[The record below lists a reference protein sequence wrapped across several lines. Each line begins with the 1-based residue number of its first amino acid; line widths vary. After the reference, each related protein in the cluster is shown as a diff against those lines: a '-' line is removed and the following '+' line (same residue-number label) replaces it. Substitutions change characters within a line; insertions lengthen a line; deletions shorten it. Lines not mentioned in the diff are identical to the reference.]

1 MRGENMKKIKT
12 AILGYGRSGSSLH
25 ANPIDDLERFQMQA
39 VCDIDPAAL
48 ENAKTRFG
56 CATYTDYRKMIADED
71 LDLVVVVTRSDQH
84 KEMVIDCLR
93 AGHNVLITK
102 PWCRNEAEATEMIEC
117 AKESK
122 GQLLPW
128 LPARWGADFLKLKTL
143 VESGIIGNVFQI
155 RRREYGFGIRYDW
168 QTKKEFGGGMVQ
180 NWGPHLIEPP
190 MLLAGGK
197 AISVYGN
204 VKQVINPGDTE
215 DNFMSILTMD
225 NGVTVI
231 SEMGTLSAPG
241 YENWI
246 VQGDKG
252 SILVR
257 ETEVE
262 IRKATLVDSLDEAAY
277 SNKFKLEIV
286 RDNAD
291 GPHRITHGNRY
302 GDAKVIYPQIAQAVL
317 NEVDYPVTLESA
329 LTLTKIMDA
338 VKKSSESRQC
348 IQIS

>member
-1 MRGENMKKIKT
+1 MSKIRT
-12 AILGYGRSGSSLH
+12 AIIGYGRSGSSLH
-25 ANPIDDLERFQMQA
+25 ADPIESLAQFELQA
-39 VCDIDPAAL
+39 VCDIDPEAL
-48 ENAKTRFG
+48 ESAKNRFG
-56 CATYTDYRKMIADED
+56 CALYTDYHEMIVEEE

-84 KEMVIDCLR
+84 KQMVIDSLR

-102 PWCRNEAEATEMIEC
+102 PWCRNEEEAREMIEC
-117 AKESK
+117 ANEST

-143 VESGIIGNVFQI
+143 VASGIIGKVFQI

-168 QTKKEFGGGMVQ
+168 QIKREFAGGMVL

-197 AISVYGN
+197 VKSVYGK
-204 VKQVINPGDTE
+204 VKQIINPGDAE
-215 DNFMSILTMD
+215 DNFLSILTMD
-225 NGVTVI
+225 NDVTVI
-231 SEMGTLSAPG
+231 SEMGTLSVAG

-262 IRKATLVDSLDEAAY
+262 IRKATLKESLDETSY
-277 SNKFKLEIV
+277 SNKFELEVIL
-286 RDNAD
+286 DNAD
-291 GPHRITHGNRY
+291 GPHRITNGNRY
-302 GDAKVIYPQIAQAVL
+302 GDAKVIYPEIAQAVL
-317 NEVDYPVTLESA
+317 GEADYPVTLESA
-329 LTLTKIMDA
+329 LTLTKVMDA
-338 VKKSSESRQC
+338 VKNSSECGQA
-348 IQIS
+348 IEIE